1 MKNCIRLLFLLL
13 LTAASLSRA
22 GGVHQPESSK
32 RLDALLSP
40 LQTLSARFAQT
51 VSDAEGYELQAL
63 TGTMIVARPGKIYWK
78 SDAPYEQL
86 VVSDASTLWV
96 YDQDLEQVSIRPFD
110 NDIANTPAV
119 LFIGK
124 VAQLEEKYQV
134 SSLDDGKGVVFT
146 LVPRDL
152 GALYEKLTLTF
163 ADGMPV
169 AMSLWDTLGQ
179 KTRIDFE
186 DVTTNQPVDESLFT
200 FEIPKG
206 VDVLY
211 DH

>member
-1 MKNCIRLLFLLL
+1 MKNCFRSLFSLLL
-13 LTAASLSRA
+13 IASLSSHA

-40 LQTLSARFAQT
+40 LMALSARFEQIVT
-51 VSDAEGYELQAL
+51 DEEGYELQTL
-63 TGTMIVARPGKIYWK
+63 SGTMIVARPGRVYWK

-86 VVSDASTLWV
+86 VVSDATTLWL
-96 YDQDLEQVSIRPFD
+96 YDQDLEQVTVRPFD

-124 VAQLEEKYQV
+124 VEQLEEKYRV
-134 SSLDDGKGVVFT
+134 SSLNEGKSIVFT
-146 LVPRDL
+146 LVPRDP
-152 GALYEKLTLTF
+152 GALYQKLTLTF
-163 ADGMPV
+163 VGDTPAS
-169 AMSLWDTLGQ
+169 MSLWDTLGQ
-179 KTRIDFE
+179 QTRIDFD
-186 DVTTNQPVDESLFT
+186 DVTLNQPVDASLFS
-200 FEIPKG
+200 FEIPDG